1 MAAHGSK
8 QDGIAV
14 FCRFQGL
21 LCQRY
26 AVFVNGNAAHIH
38 FCVME
43 RMAEDLAHPVQNL
56 FGLCDDLRP
65 DAVAGDHCDPVFHKI
80 FLRLFPV
87 MSFILSHSPGLFN
100 GSTRFR
106 VYIFVMASITDGQKR
121 SADPAGRASSFICLP
136 PGPAYSLYSSGL
148 RSRNNPQERRSSA
161 RGSRSKEA
169 VITPSESRSMD
180 VTSSPVPSVIKE
192 EP

>member
-14 FCRFQGL
+14 FCRFQGF

-56 FGLCDDLRP
+56 FGLCDDLRARCRRP
-65 DAVAGDHCDPVFHKI
+65 GITA
-80 FLRLFPV
+80 
-87 MSFILSHSPGLFN
+87 IL
-100 GSTRFR
+100 
-106 VYIFVMASITDGQKR
+106 YSIR
-121 SADPAGRASSFICLP
+121 YSSV
-136 PGPAYSLYSSGL
+136 YSL
-148 RSRNNPQERRSSA
+148 
-161 RGSRSKEA
+161 
-169 VITPSESRSMD
+169 
-180 VTSSPVPSVIKE
+180 
-192 EP
+192 